1 MKKTGKT
8 LLEHCQEE
16 IQKLQYNIQAG
27 KDPKNAR
34 NHLDG
39 FTLKGL
45 NERLE
50 KLKSVEQ
57 ILKKMN

>member
-1 MKKTGKT
+1 MKETGRT

-16 IQKLQYNIQAG
+16 IQKLEYSIRAG

-45 NERLE
+45 KE
-50 KLKSVEQ
+50 KLKNLKNIEKT
-57 ILKKMN
+57 LKKIN

>member
-1 MKKTGKT
+1 MKNKGMT

-16 IQKLQYNIQAG
+16 IQKLEYNIKAG

-39 FTLKGL
+39 IIGFINSSCLQK
-45 NERLE
+45 
-50 KLKSVEQ
+50 
-57 ILKKMN
+57 